1 MFRFFRQIRHRLL
14 TKNHMSRYLLYA
26 LGEILLVV
34 IGILL
39 ALQINTWNEERK
51 FRQQQYGLLKDLAA
65 DLKANLQELESGR
78 ETNRLFL
85 DEYRSLSQAIRED
98 QPSSPTIDSL
108 CTHLPNWHSPFF
120 TRTAYESLKN
130 KGLEIVENNS
140 LKQQIVAL
148 FEKEFV
154 FLSED
159 YDRTEW
165 EFASNIKTELLNKY
179 LQFEQRGSP
188 SEINLLDFGLRPVDF
203 ESMKA
208 DERFANMLSELILYR
223 SRGVFQYTQTIR
235 SIKNILAEIETE
247 LNALNP

>member
-1 MFRFFRQIRHRLL
+1 MITLFRRIRQKLIDSGSV
-14 TKNHMSRYLLYA
+14 TKYLFYA
-26 LGEILLVV
+26 VGEILLVV
-34 IGILL
+34 MGILL

-65 DLKANLQELESGR
+65 DLKANLKELESGR
-78 ETNRLFL
+78 EANRLFL
-85 DEYRSLSQAIRED
+85 DEYRSLSRAIRED

-130 KGLEIVENNS
+130 KGLEIVENDS

-154 FLSED
+154 YLSED

-188 SEINLLDFGLRPVDF
+188 SESNLLDFGLRPVDF

-208 DERFANMLSELILYR
+208 DQRFANMLSELILYR
-223 SRGVFQYTQTIR
+223 SRGVFQYTQTIG
-235 SIKNILAEIETE
+235 SIKNILSEIETE
-247 LNALNP
+247 LKAPKP